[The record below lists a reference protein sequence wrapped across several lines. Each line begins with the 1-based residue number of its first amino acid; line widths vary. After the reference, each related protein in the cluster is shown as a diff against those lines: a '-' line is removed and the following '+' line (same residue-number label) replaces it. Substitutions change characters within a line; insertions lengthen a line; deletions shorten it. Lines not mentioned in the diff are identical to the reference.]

1 MSESIVEIRLTRNLR
16 YKITYVR
23 IFETYIE
30 SVSDADVTALL
41 QDLIQA
47 QQTATAPLSRYLR
60 RLDVKIQDVELD
72 EKLMN
77 HALGRTDIKSRLRF
91 IHDGLKRSSA
101 WYRMQLVDKQMT
113 ADPEL
118 EQLLFE
124 LGEIDAAK
132 LWRTETVMNMLKI
145 SVTLKEKKWAEQQP
159 IPDPTRQEGW
169 RPRLVEDVGRP
180 SWSGDWSSRWSQ
192 QPKSKRKDR

>member
-1 MSESIVEIRLTRNLR
+1 MSESIIEIRLTRNLK
-16 YKITYVR
+16 YKITYIR
-23 IFETYIE
+23 IFETYLE
-30 SVSDADVTALL
+30 SVSDADVVALL

-47 QQTATAPLSRYLR
+47 QQTATAPLSRFLR
-60 RLDVKIQDVELD
+60 RLDVNTQDLELD

-77 HALGRTDIKSRLRF
+77 HALGRADIKSRLRF
-91 IHDGLKRSSA
+91 IHDGLKRSSS

-118 EQLLFE
+118 QQLLFE

-132 LWRTETVMNMLKI
+132 LWRTEAVMNMLKI
-145 SVTLKEKKWAEQQP
+145 PVSLKEKTWDEQP
-159 IPDPTRQEGW
+159 VPDPTKEEAW

-180 SWSGDWSSRWSQ
+180 TWSGDWSSRWSQ
-192 QPKSKRKDR
+192 TSKSKRKDR